1 MNTAQTLEVHT
12 VAARRRYFPAINWG
26 AIIAGI
32 IVGMSIQLI
41 LSLLGLAAGL
51 SAMDMMRG
59 DATVSEA
66 PRWAAVWQGV
76 TMLIA
81 AFVGGYVAARMSGLQ
96 RKGDGMLHGLVAWGA
111 TTLLVV
117 LLATSALGAIFGSTF
132 SAVGSSI
139 AQSAGLRDD
148 TDRAAAVSRIEDLIR
163 RDTSQATGQ
172 RIDITPQT
180 MSLLQGHIQAGNRQ
194 AAIDVM
200 VQSMALSPE
209 RAAIVADQ
217 AMALS
222 QWFNQAANDTR
233 GRADNAETA
242 KMASWWV
249 FGAAALSMLVGVVG
263 GLAGAA
269 GMRRRT
275 RLSTDRVVAA

>member
-1 MNTAQTLEVHT
+1 MNTSQTLEVHT

-32 IVGMSIQLI
+32 IVGLATQLI

-51 SAMDMMRG
+51 SAIDMMRG
-59 DATVSEA
+59 EPAVSDAPTY
-66 PRWAAVWQGV
+66 AAIWQGA

-117 LLATSALGAIFGSTF
+117 LLATSALGAMFGSSF
-132 SAVGSSI
+132 SMVGSSI
-139 AQSAGLRDD
+139 AQSAGLRSD
-148 TDRAAAVSRIEDLIR
+148 TDRTAAASRIEDMIR
-163 RDTSQATGQ
+163 RDNSQTGQ
-172 RIDITPQT
+172 RVDISPQT
-180 MSLLQGHIQAGNRQ
+180 MGLLQRHIQAGDRQ
-194 AAIDVM
+194 ASIDVM
-200 VQSMALSPE
+200 VQSMAISPE
-209 RAAIVADQ
+209 RAAVIADQ

-222 QWFNQAANDTR
+222 QWFNQAASDTR
-233 GRADNAETA
+233 TRADTAETA
-242 KMASWWV
+242 RTATWWV
-249 FGAAALSMLVGVVG
+249 FGAAALSMLVGVIG

>member
-26 AIIAGI
+26 AIIAGN
-32 IVGMSIQLI
+32 IVGMATQLV

-51 SAMDMMRG
+51 SAIDLMRG
-59 DATVSEA
+59 DPTMAEA
-66 PRWAAVWQGV
+66 PTWAVIWQGA

-117 LLATSALGAIFGSTF
+117 LLATSALGTMFGSSI

-139 AQSAGLRDD
+139 VQGAGLRSE
-148 TDRAAAVSRIEDLIR
+148 TDRGAAVARIEDLIR
-163 RDTSQATGQ
+163 RDATQTGQ
-172 RIDITPQT
+172 RVEITPQT
-180 MSLLQGHIQAGNRQ
+180 MGLLQRHIQAGERQ
-194 AAIDVM
+194 SAIDVM
-200 VQSMALSPE
+200 VQSLAMTPE
-209 RAAIVADQ
+209 RAAIVTDQ

-222 QWFNQAANDTR
+222 QWFNQAAGDTR
-233 GRADNAETA
+233 ARTDSTETA
-242 KMASWWV
+242 KMASWWI
-249 FGAAALSMLVGVVG
+249 FGAAALSMLVGVFG